1 MDVML
6 GYLGS
11 PIAILP
17 TMSTIRLA
25 TDTRL
30 AGRTLMFFPRHGA
43 LLGRIPWRHTG
54 AAEDSFSWNLKWHL
68 LFDLPNRISNGI
80 AMAV

>member
-1 MDVML
+1 MP

-30 AGRTLMFFPRHGA
+30 AGRTLMFFPSMG
-43 LLGRIPWRHTG
+43 LYWDGYLGGILELQRIVSP
-54 AAEDSFSWNLKWHL
+54 
-68 LFDLPNRISNGI
+68 GI
-80 AMAV
+80 

>member
-1 MDVML
+1 ML

-30 AGRTLMFFPRHGA
+30 AGRTLMFFPRHGVYRNGY
-43 LLGRIPWRHTG
+43 LG
-54 AAEDSFSWNLKWHL
+54 
-68 LFDLPNRISNGI
+68 GI
-80 AMAV
+80 LELQRVASPGI